1 MIVLD
6 TSFVIRALA
15 RGSAQDARLREWL
28 RAGEEL
34 GMSAIAWAEL
44 LCGPIDPDQVDLAA
58 RVVSRRFVFGEEDAA
73 SAARLFNETGRRRG
87 SLTDCMIAATAL
99 RLDAPLATENPADF
113 RRFEAAGLRILAA

>member
-15 RGSAQDARLREWL
+15 RGSSQDGRLREWL
-28 RAGEEL
+28 RSGEEL

-44 LCGPIDPDQVDLAA
+44 LGGPIDPDQVDLAA
-58 RVVSRRFVFGEEDAA
+58 RVVSRRFAFGEDDAA
-73 SAARLFNETGRRRG
+73 VAARLFNETGRRRG

-113 RRFEAAGLRILAA
+113 RRFEPAGLRVLAA

>member
-1 MIVLD
+1 VIVLD

-28 RAGEEL
+28 RNGEEL

-44 LCGPIDPDQVDLAA
+44 LCGPIEPDQVELAA
-58 RVVSRRFVFGEEDAA
+58 RVVPRRFAFGEEDATTA
-73 SAARLFNETGRRRG
+73 SRLFNETGRRRG

-113 RRFEAAGLRILAA
+113 RRFEPAGLRILAA

>member
-6 TSFVIRALA
+6 TSFLVRALVP
-15 RGSAQDARLREWL
+15 GSAQDARLREWL
-28 RAGEEL
+28 RNGEEL

-44 LCGPIDPDQVDLAA
+44 LCGPIEPDQVDLAA
-58 RVVSRRFVFGEEDAA
+58 RVVSRRFAFGAEDAA

-99 RLDAPLATENPADF
+99 RLNAPLATENPADF
-113 RRFEAAGLRILAA
+113 RRFEPAGLRILAA